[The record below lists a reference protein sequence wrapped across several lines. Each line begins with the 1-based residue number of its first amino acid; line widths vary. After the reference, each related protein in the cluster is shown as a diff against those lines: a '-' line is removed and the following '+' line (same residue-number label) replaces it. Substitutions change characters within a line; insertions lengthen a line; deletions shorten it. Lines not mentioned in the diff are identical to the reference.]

1 MNGETEDGRGKGR
14 EQPER
19 NEKSYFYHSCSAFKY
34 FQKQDLMLFEFYLAS
49 FEHLKSAYFPSNWK
63 PFDSG
68 CAMGHANL
76 LLNRQE

>member
-1 MNGETEDGRGKGR
+1 MGKRKMAEERAGSSQR
-14 EQPER
+14 EMK
-19 NEKSYFYHSCSAFKY
+19 NAYFYHSCSAFKY

-49 FEHLKSAYFPSNWK
+49 FEHLMSAYSPSNWK